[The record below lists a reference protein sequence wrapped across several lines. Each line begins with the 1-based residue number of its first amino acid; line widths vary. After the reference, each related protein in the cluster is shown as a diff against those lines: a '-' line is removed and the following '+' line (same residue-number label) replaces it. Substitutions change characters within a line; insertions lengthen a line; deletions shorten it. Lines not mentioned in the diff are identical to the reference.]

1 MDGVDYVVRESNRSI
16 TLNLISGVEMKEE
29 YVHLITPFL
38 RIPVRVFG
46 VVHILDERP

>member
-1 MDGVDYVVRESNRSI
+1 VDGVDYAVGESHRNI
-16 TLNLISGVEMKEE
+16 MLNLISGVEMKEE